1 MDASSQDAFLARLRA
16 DGWLQGVIHD
26 PVVSRAV
33 EVTAR
38 AAGYALRAAD
48 LVAAGPV
55 ASGPPPPG
63 DEESHPTIDFDGDGA
78 ADAVWTGSR
87 WVMANQD
94 DG

>member
-33 EVTAR
+33 EMTAR
-38 AAGYALRAAD
+38 AAGYTLRAAD
-48 LVAAGPV
+48 LVGADSL
-55 ASGPPPPG
+55 ASDPSPPG
-63 DEESHPTIDFDGDGA
+63 DEDSHPTIDFDGDGA
-78 ADAVWTGSR
+78 ADAVWTGTR